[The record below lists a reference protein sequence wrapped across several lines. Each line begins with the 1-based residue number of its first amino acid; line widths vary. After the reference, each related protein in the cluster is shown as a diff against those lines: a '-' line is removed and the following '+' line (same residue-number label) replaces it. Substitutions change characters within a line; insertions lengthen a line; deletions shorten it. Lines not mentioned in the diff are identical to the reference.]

1 MRIHTCGDVFRNRAS
16 RSAVS
21 AVMPRFPRMISFSR
35 LREMPRRLAASS
47 CPRPSGFRYSSSRIS
62 PGGIAGPNQ
71 LGSLVIVFDADFV
84 RMSVL
89 PPKRD
94 PVLFV
99 HPNTMPS
106 RLFALL
112 LRSCLLVGVHSF
124 VRFALSVVGPCTC
137 LGAVLDGPATP
148 FPVVLRVGAC

>member
-47 CPRPSGFRYSSSRIS
+47 YPRPSGLRYSSSRIS

-84 RMSVL
+84 GMAAL
-89 PPKRD
+89 PSERD
-94 PVLFV
+94 
-99 HPNTMPS
+99 
-106 RLFALL
+106 AI
-112 LRSCLLVGVHSF
+112 LLVDAYAVATGLI
-124 VRFALSVVGPCTC
+124 ALQLFQTTACGNREILQLGGSV
-137 LGAVLDGPATP
+137 
-148 FPVVLRVGAC
+148 